1 MSAFERFHL
10 TVHDSIVDE
19 AARKVL
25 MHALS
30 SASTALR
37 PYNNECLLIL
47 HMTEDGR
54 KLDKFYEFVDSAY
67 RADYMRRLRDAMAE
81 SALGTKE

>member
-1 MSAFERFHL
+1 
-10 TVHDSIVDE
+10 
-19 AARKVL
+19 
-25 MHALS
+25 
-30 SASTALR
+30 
-37 PYNNECLLIL
+37 
-47 HMTEDGR
+47 MTEDGR